1 MFLYGL
7 LLIVLGVLAV
17 PNLILAKRPD
27 AKKVLD
33 KITPFQG
40 WIGIAAF
47 VWGIWLL
54 ISWLLGSFG
63 LLGLGV
69 KGIIWFLI
77 IVATILC
84 YLALGALLGVGVAK
98 TFVKDPNAQA
108 KMDEVVAKVAP
119 KQGALGI
126 LALIVGA
133 IVFLNSFI
141 HFLY

>member
-84 YLALGALLGVGVAK
+84 YLGLGAVLGVGVAK

>member
-7 LLIVLGVLAV
+7 FLMILGVLAV

-40 WIGIAAF
+40 WIGIVAF
-47 VWGIWLL
+47 VWGVWLV

-63 LLGLGV
+63 LLGAGV
-69 KGIIWFLI
+69 KGIIWFVI

-84 YLALGALLGVGVAK
+84 YLGLGALLGVGVAK
-98 TFVKDPNAQA
+98 TFVKDANAQA
-108 KMDEVVAKVAP
+108 KMDQLVAKVAP
-119 KQGALGI
+119 QQGSLGI
-126 LALIVGA
+126 LALIVGG
-133 IVFLNSFI
+133 VVLLNSFI